1 MEKQVI
7 KCPHC
12 NNEKVIKRGYFQTN
26 KNGKVQRYY
35 CKNCNKKFIPKTAFY
50 RMRNTPQKITLCLD
64 LFYKGVSTRKL
75 QDHLKAFYPHNSSH
89 KSIYKW
95 VIKYSNII
103 YDFTNKIPLKTGNEL
118 MVDEME
124 YSTKGKQSWF
134 VDCMDTR
141 TRYMVSSEFMYG
153 RKMENLVRVLKNAKK
168 KTNNQIQII
177 TTDGLMAYPQALHKS
192 FLLHKIKS
200 KNPIIHNIV
209 KANERGFNHKIERL
223 HNSIRERTK
232 TFRSF
237 HGSLNSASSIMKGM
251 EVYYN
256 FIRIHQ
262 AIKCRPFEL
271 ATDLKLNSD
280 NRWLELINKANK
292 GFLK

>member
-1 MEKQVI
+1 MKKEI

-12 NNEKVIKRGYFQTN
+12 ESENVVKRGYFQTN

-35 CKNCNKKFIPKTAFY
+35 CNNCNKKFIPQTPFY
-50 RMRNTPQKITLCLD
+50 RMRNDFRKITLCLD
-64 LFYKGVSTRKL
+64 LFYKGVSTRKV

-103 YDFTNKIPLKTGNEL
+103 YDYTNKIPLKTGNEL

-134 VDCMDTR
+134 VDCMDTK
-141 TRYMVSSEFMYG
+141 TRYMVASDFMYG
-153 RKMENLVRVLKNAKK
+153 RTMPRLINVLRNAKK
-168 KTNNQIQII
+168 KTANQISIV
-177 TTDGLMAYPQALHKS
+177 TTDGLNAYPHALHKS
-192 FLLHKIKS
+192 FKLNKRKAKS
-200 KNPIIHNIV
+200 QIIHNIV

-232 TFRSF
+232 TFRNF
-237 HGSLNSASSIMKGM
+237 HGSIDSASTIMRGM

-256 FIRIHQ
+256 FIRLHQ
-262 AIKCRPFEL
+262 AIKCRPYEL
-271 ATDLKLNSD
+271 ATELKLNSE
-280 NRWLELINKANK
+280 NKWLELIIHSFNAKIS
-292 GFLK
+292 